1 MKNVYFDMDGTV
13 YDLYNLPDWLVK
25 LRNEISPFL
34 DTESLVDIKTMAHL
48 INVLKIQGNTFGI
61 ITWLPR
67 DASERFEE
75 TCADDKAAILERD
88 FGTDTFDTFEAIKFG
103 TPKHTTVGRPLTR
116 EDVLIDDNWEVLS
129 EWTEA
134 GGTGVHASK
143 LITYLYSI
151 LR

>member
-1 MKNVYFDMDGTV
+1 MKNVYFDMDGTI
-13 YDLYNLPDWLVK
+13 YDLYNLPDWLAK

-48 INVLKIQGNTFGI
+48 INVLRIQGNTFGV

-67 DASERFEE
+67 DASEYFEE
-75 TCADDKAAILERD
+75 LCAQDKAEILDRD
-88 FGTDTFDTFEAIKFG
+88 FGTDAFDTFEAIKFG

-116 EDVLIDDNWEVLS
+116 EDVLIDDNWEILS

-134 GGTGVHASK
+134 DGTGVHASK